1 MTGAW
6 KSGSAR
12 ESAGAPVTEATLTDL
27 GYARYVLTGST
38 IHDLADAPD
47 DGVALPQGA
56 RLAVLVCETQAIRWV
71 NNADAGTI
79 LSSTKGMPLAT
90 GAQFTYSGSLADFRF
105 TEQTSGAVLHVCY
118 FK

>member
-6 KSGSAR
+6 KSGAAR
-12 ESAGAPVTEATLTDL
+12 EAAGAPVTEATLTDL
-27 GYARYVLTGST
+27 GYARYVLTGGA
-38 IHDLADAPD
+38 IHDLAETPD
-47 DGVALPQGA
+47 DGVSLPQGA

-71 NNADAGTI
+71 SAANAGSI

-90 GAQFTYSGSLADFRF
+90 GVQFTYSGSLADFRF
-105 TEQTSGAVLHVCY
+105 TEQTSGAVLHVSY